1 VTAETTTPGFG
12 TPLGVLTGTSSVFC
26 HTESGWRPQFKFLG
40 AYELPWWGIRA
51 SSAVQSLPGPQI
63 LANVVYSGADILA
76 ANPSLGA
83 YSGAGGNRATI
94 GVIDPGTRVNDRLNQ
109 VDVKFAKIV
118 RFSGRSSVDLAVDV
132 YNLFNAAP
140 VFSQTNTYSG
150 ADGGSWLRPT
160 SVLLARFVKFTA
172 RWDF

>member
-1 VTAETTTPGFG
+1 MQGAAPIQASPSRVADLIAAF
-12 TPLGVLTGTSSVFC
+12 
-26 HTESGWRPQFKFLG
+26 ESK
-40 AYELPWWGIRA
+40 
-51 SSAVQSLPGPQI
+51 
-63 LANVVYSGADILA
+63 
-76 ANPSLGA
+76 
-83 YSGAGGNRATI
+83 RATI
-94 GVIDPGTRVNDRLNQ
+94 GVIDPGTKVNDRLNQ

-150 ADGGSWLRPT
+150 VDGGSWLRPT